1 MDIPRPSQAKAK
13 RKKRITMIVVAV
25 LALGGITFGLSQLK
39 PAAPTVDRNLVWV
52 GTVERGPMVRQVRGL
67 GTLVPEN
74 IRWVAAST
82 QARVETIIIRPG
94 AFVEPGTLILELS
107 NPDVMQA
114 AETAESSLQAAQAQ
128 LVNTRV
134 QIESGLLQAESNAA
148 SAKAAYEQARLRY
161 EVNKELFA
169 DGLVSTLELELYK
182 ITAEEA
188 ETRHQIEQKRYA
200 FAQESIKPQLAVQ
213 EAEVARLEAQ
223 ARLRQSEA
231 DALHVR
237 ATMAGVLSALPVEV
251 GAQVQPGQNLAR
263 VADPTDLKAE
273 VRIAETQAKDIA
285 IGQNATIDT
294 RNGIVAGRVVRID
307 PAVQNGTVLVD
318 VTLEG
323 PLPRGARADL
333 SVDGT
338 IELERLDDV
347 VYVGRPAFG
356 QAGPLPWTD
365 TTSPWLHSLPRP
377 GNETRREPF
386 RIFDDVYYVGLNWV
400 SAFLVPTSEGIVLM
414 DATYGDTVDQVLT
427 NIREL
432 GFDPADITH
441 IIVSHGH
448 RDHYAG
454 AGAVQARNTRPLLA
468 REQ

>member
-134 QIESGLLQAESNAA
+134 QLESGLLQAESNAA

-251 GAQVQPGQNLAR
+251 GAQVQPGQNLAYLQVLLISARDKLEWEQSLAPATANLSATVAPLASVILARAEARLAGGDWGTIRLYTEDGTPTVDESSLLTAELEFKPGQQLQPPHQHAEEELQYVIAGVGTWFLNGVETPIQPGDLMYAKPWDWHGISNVNSDTQLRFLVVKWR
-263 VADPTDLKAE
+263 VRDSA
-273 VRIAETQAKDIA
+273 
-285 IGQNATIDT
+285 
-294 RNGIVAGRVVRID
+294 VAGTPPED
-307 PAVQNGTVLVD
+307 
-318 VTLEG
+318 
-323 PLPRGARADL
+323 
-333 SVDGT
+333 
-338 IELERLDDV
+338 
-347 VYVGRPAFG
+347 
-356 QAGPLPWTD
+356 
-365 TTSPWLHSLPRP
+365 
-377 GNETRREPF
+377 
-386 RIFDDVYYVGLNWV
+386 
-400 SAFLVPTSEGIVLM
+400 
-414 DATYGDTVDQVLT
+414 
-427 NIREL
+427 
-432 GFDPADITH
+432 
-441 IIVSHGH
+441 
-448 RDHYAG
+448 
-454 AGAVQARNTRPLLA
+454 
-468 REQ
+468 